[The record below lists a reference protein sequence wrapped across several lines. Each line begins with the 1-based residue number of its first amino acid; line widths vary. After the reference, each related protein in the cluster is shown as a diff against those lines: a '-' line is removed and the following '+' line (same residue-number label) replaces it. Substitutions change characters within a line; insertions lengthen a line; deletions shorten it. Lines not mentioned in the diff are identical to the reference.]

1 MGINIEKS
9 PKMAQGLF
17 AAISLFQLS
26 ALLKLLLHIGLGSCT
41 GTRENGSLS
50 DEDYIRLVSHICFT
64 LVVEETL
71 RNTDKLLS
79 CQVNASFCHHPLAA
93 ASTLI
98 AAPPNGTSNS
108 SEKTCSF
115 TVGSAQWPSQAHVKK
130 NTWQRNM
137 LYHLQSFSTLVPCTS
152 FQHPYNQYKV
162 CARCHPQKQ
171 EICSRQHP
179 RTTCQ
184 RRDLVATDSN
194 EKMCANHESRLGG
207 RLYLPLIIISGAM

>member
-137 LYHLQSFSTLVPCTS
+137 LYHFAIILYPRPLHILPTSLQPIQGMCKMPSTKTGNLQQATPKDHMSTAGPCG
-152 FQHPYNQYKV
+152 N
-162 CARCHPQKQ
+162 
-171 EICSRQHP
+171 
-179 RTTCQ
+179 
-184 RRDLVATDSN
+184 
-194 EKMCANHESRLGG
+194 RLE
-207 RLYLPLIIISGAM
+207 